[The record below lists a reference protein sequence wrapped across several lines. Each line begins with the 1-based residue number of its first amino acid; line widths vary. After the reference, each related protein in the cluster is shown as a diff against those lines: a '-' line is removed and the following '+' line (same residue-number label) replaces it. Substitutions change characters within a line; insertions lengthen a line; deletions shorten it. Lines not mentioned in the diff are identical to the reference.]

1 MADPSDAS
9 TSASLLALSAALVV
23 GAYAA
28 LRRRY
33 TIDPGHAYRL
43 AMYRLNTHPGLLEVM
58 GAPLVGSPVQAS
70 VLTGGNLAF
79 KGLRP
84 RLHSK
89 RIQMICEHGRRQPGM
104 RMR

>member
-1 MADPSDAS
+1 
-9 TSASLLALSAALVV
+9 
-23 GAYAA
+23 
-28 LRRRY
+28 
-33 TIDPGHAYRL
+33 
-43 AMYRLNTHPGLLEVM
+43 MYRLNTHPGLLEVM